1 LTLAHGESVYVVGTR
16 DATFA
21 RLDVRTATFEL
32 LPSPSV
38 ARRSCAAAKVVVGA
52 RTYVYVLCGAALEGG
67 APPPTERFL
76 LDGQDVGRERGAAN
90 WEQMPALAPR
100 VHCAAVALGAS
111 IYVLGGVPP
120 AGHPTASCVRVDA
133 ATGLATPIAPMS
145 VARAGFSAFVRARR
159 VVALGGGPGGRGG
172 AGGPGGPG
180 APGVGALGGAHVVG
194 PLAEAFFEDGAVGAW
209 TRLAVRE
216 ARAEGAEGATED
228 EAETEAEDEARG
240 ASKRARARLFM

>member
-1 LTLAHGESVYVVGTR
+1 M
-16 DATFA
+16 
-21 RLDVRTATFEL
+21 
-32 LPSPSV
+32 
-38 ARRSCAAAKVVVGA
+38 
-52 RTYVYVLCGAALEGG
+52 
-67 APPPTERFL
+67 

-172 AGGPGGPG
+172 H
-180 APGVGALGGAHVVG
+180 GALDGAHVG
-194 PLAEAFFEDGAVGAW
+194 PLAEAFFDDGAVGAW

-216 ARAEGAEGATED
+216 ARAEGAEGAEGAEDATED